1 MRIPVSF
8 DMLDPALCCLE
19 DIKTPLFVEKSFFFM
34 ATFFV
39 VESVYKFHHTMLVLN
54 AFPAIYF
61 RGLRFK
67 NCPGKHA
74 PGRMSHANALR
85 SQVSRLNSKLA
96 AQFSLRQSK
105 LPPPPQQTYPSGLI
119 WSVSSLD
126 RTSA

>member
-1 MRIPVSF
+1 MRIPVNF

-19 DIKTPLFVEKSFFFM
+19 DIKTPLFVEKSFFSFM

-39 VESVYKFHHTMLVLN
+39 VESVYNFHHTMLVLN

-74 PGRMSHANALR
+74 PRPPLD
-85 SQVSRLNSKLA
+85 VSR
-96 AQFSLRQSK
+96 
-105 LPPPPQQTYPSGLI
+105 
-119 WSVSSLD
+119 
-126 RTSA
+126 